1 MSVLRPQGRDLVE
14 FAIHTGLRQ
23 GEQFGLRWEWVD
35 LQNAVLR
42 IPTSKGGKPRT
53 VPLNDVARGVLRR
66 QPRRLRCPWV
76 WPTSSRKDGA
86 TPGRNHINTR
96 NFERRV
102 FVPALQAAGIEDFRW
117 NDLRHTFASRLAM
130 AGETLQTIAEL
141 LGHSSVQ
148 MAQRYAHLSPGHL
161 QAAVQ
166 RLVSKATGTRT
177 GTKSTRREK
186 S

>member
-1 MSVLRPQGRDLVE
+1 
-14 FAIHTGLRQ
+14 
-23 GEQFGLRWEWVD
+23 
-35 LQNAVLR
+35 VLR